1 MRLAA
6 VFVVLSVLPATAD
19 TEADQYGT
27 LNPEELSIN
36 RVLKDIEDG
45 MTSMTNCATGYFI
58 TKSGDHTNAR
68 KVFTRCAQDGYS
80 GAMTWM
86 GQMDDNGLGGPE
98 NPAAA
103 AAWDR
108 QAAATGD
115 PVGQFNLGLDLLRGR
130 GVARDEVAGR
140 ALIDQAA
147 DQGLSMAR
155 RLQGADYD
163 TDEVTPDADNWKYGQ
178 RLF

>member
-1 MRLAA
+1 MRLTAA
-6 VFVVLSVLPATAD
+6 FVILLAVPAQAESVAD
-19 TEADQYGT
+19 SYGT

-45 MTSMTNCATGYFI
+45 KTTMTNCATGYYI
-58 TKSGDHTNAR
+58 TKSGDHANAR
-68 KVFTRCAQDGYS
+68 KVFARCAADGYS

-86 GQMDDNGLGGPE
+86 SQLDDNGLGAPE

-103 AAWDR
+103 AEWDR

-115 PVGQFNLGLDLLRGR
+115 PVGQFNLGLDMLRGR
-130 GVARDEVAGR
+130 GVTRDEVAGR

-147 DQGLSMAR
+147 SQGLSMAR

>member
-1 MRLAA
+1 MRYFVPVLLALA
-6 VFVVLSVLPATAD
+6 LPAAAD

-45 MTSMTNCATGYFI
+45 KTTMTNCATGYFI
-58 TKSGDHTNAR
+58 TKSGDHANAR
-68 KVFTRCAQDGYS
+68 KVFTRCAADGYS

-86 GQMDDNGLGGPE
+86 GQMDDNGLGAPE

-103 AAWDR
+103 AEWDR
-108 QAAATGD
+108 QAAAAGD

-130 GVARDEVAGR
+130 GVPRDEVAGR

>member
-1 MRLAA
+1 MRALAICLA
-6 VFVVLSVLPATAD
+6 VIALPAQAETDAD
-19 TEADQYGT
+19 AYGT

-36 RVLKDIEDG
+36 RVLKDIEEG
-45 MTSMTNCATGYFI
+45 KTSMTNCATGYFI
-58 TKSGDHTNAR
+58 TKSGDHADAR
-68 KVFTRCAQDGYS
+68 KVFSRCAQDGYS

-86 GQMDDNGLGGPE
+86 GQLDDNGLGGPE
-98 NPAAA
+98 DPAAA
-103 AAWDR
+103 ADWDR

-130 GVARDEVAGR
+130 GVAQDETAGR

-147 DQGLSMAR
+147 GQGLSMAR
-155 RLQGADYD
+155 RLQGAGYD
-163 TDEVTPDADNWKYGQ
+163 TDEVTPDADNWKYGD